1 MKIIPCIIGLGYI
14 GLPIILNLSN
24 KLLTY
29 KAGVAVISDSLNFKI
44 FKKIKKYN
52 YKVHG
57 YDPFVGKKFITTYK
71 IYNKINKSVN
81 YDAIMFLSYHKT
93 FEKFF
98 TKAVLYK
105 NKVLD
110 PFNYYS

>member
-1 MKIIPCIIGLGYI
+1 MKIIPCIIGLKYI
-14 GLPIILNLSN
+14 GLPIILNFSN

-29 KAGVAVISDSLNFKI
+29 KTGVTGITDSLNFKI

-52 YKVHG
+52 
-57 YDPFVGKKFITTYK
+57 
-71 IYNKINKSVN
+71 
-81 YDAIMFLSYHKT
+81 
-93 FEKFF
+93 
-98 TKAVLYK
+98 